1 MYKKMREFGTICG
14 EEFWH
19 HGFCTHPSQGGEY
32 SFNELEMQIFQSN
45 GNTAFSKPMSINH

>member
-1 MYKKMREFGTICG
+1 MYKKLREFGTICG

-45 GNTAFSKPMSINH
+45 GNSAFSKPMSINH